1 MSSSQLQM
9 LLKNIQDMMKCP
21 SCGAR
26 YEAEQIHFLGQL
38 EMTCLVQLD
47 CVECNLPVLA
57 HFVVSDLHQVGS
69 RIISDLSE
77 ADIKKFKRLEPVVSE
92 EVLNAHERLNA
103 FSGSI
108 DSLFQGKK

>member
-1 MSSSQLQM
+1 MSSSQLQI

-26 YEAEQIHFLGQL
+26 YQAEQIHFLGQL

-57 HFVVSDLHQVGS
+57 HFVVSDLYQVGS
-69 RIISDLSE
+69 RIVSDLSE
-77 ADIKKFKRLEPVVSE
+77 ADIKKFRRLEPVATD
-92 EVLNAHERLNA
+92 EVLEAHERLEQ
-103 FSGSI
+103 FSGSVE
-108 DSLFQGKK
+108 SLFQKRT